1 MSKRIKRLRTAA
13 KIKDGYYYFSKVRGG
28 ESFDRLSAEEK
39 AIIEY
44 FMVQLK
50 TYNLKTNNFNG
61 ESRIL
66 WDNGSAWFSR
76 HPKIKE
82 HIILTIDTD
91 YWYGITRDG
100 RVLFGSIT
108 EAEWNHFQAPVLT
121 KVAREILSK
130 KWPKPK
136 INSSGIL
143 PFEVRR

>member
-13 KIKDGYYYFSKVRGG
+13 KTKDGYYYFSKVRGG
-28 ESFDRLSAEEK
+28 ISFDCLSAEEK

-44 FMVQLK
+44 FMVQLN
-50 TYNLKTNNFNG
+50 TYNLERLNPTDR
-61 ESRIL
+61 SRIL

-91 YWYGITRDG
+91 YWYGITREG
-100 RVLFGSIT
+100 RALFGSIA
-108 EAEWNHFQAPVLT
+108 EAQWNHFQAPILT
-121 KVAREILSK
+121 EVTREILSK